1 MDLETIWDRVNEAIN
16 IIIRRD
22 ESTETGDL
30 LPPCVE
36 GTCYTLLL
44 GLHFVDCN
52 YMKKEVIFGVLPSV
66 ILFPCARKSL
76 SFKSVRVSN
85 RWCVN
90 YVFVSFFHVM
100 FSCSQSWLCSC
111 KSFQKSKAQ

>member
-36 GTCYTLLL
+36 GTCSTLL
-44 GLHFVDCN
+44 F
-52 YMKKEVIFGVLPSV
+52 
-66 ILFPCARKSL
+66 
-76 SFKSVRVSN
+76 
-85 RWCVN
+85 
-90 YVFVSFFHVM
+90 
-100 FSCSQSWLCSC
+100 
-111 KSFQKSKAQ
+111 

>member
-36 GTCYTLLL
+36 GTCSTLLF
-44 GLHFVDCN
+44 GIRFVN
-52 YMKKEVIFGVLPSV
+52 SKYKMETSGVLPFA
-66 ILFPCARKSL
+66 ILLPSAIF
-76 SFKSVRVSN
+76 F
-85 RWCVN
+85 
-90 YVFVSFFHVM
+90 FFHLN
-100 FSCSQSWLCSC
+100 C
-111 KSFQKSKAQ
+111 